1 MNIAGRIFFLIASV
15 QLCALAVAQAQDPQ
29 ATGNKRVDPSPEVR
43 TPTTHGGLNEAA
55 PANPPPTM
63 TKHQMI
69 VQTVSCMRKRMSSG
83 KPISYHEAAKACKDQ
98 LDKQRDN
105 STAGALVA
113 SDAPAKQ

>member
-1 MNIAGRIFFLIASV
+1 MNIAGRIILLIASV
-15 QLCALAVAQAQDPQ
+15 QLSALAVAQAIDSR
-29 ATGNKRVDPSPEVR
+29 ANANKPAGPSAEVR
-43 TPTTHGGLNEAA
+43 TPTTDGALSEAA

-83 KPISYHEAAKACKDQ
+83 KPISYYEAAKACKDQ
-98 LDKQRDN
+98 IDKQRDN

-113 SDAPAKQ
+113 SDAPARQ